1 MKKKF
6 LIYTLLAIVII
17 ISGCSPKDK
26 KTDKQSDKDLILKYM
41 ELKYNQSFE
50 VESFKA
56 GKNINKTPS
65 HAYLR
70 DNQNRKI
77 YVREINAEDKYGDS
91 YIAVLKSEEVK
102 EKLSTLFSEYYDD
115 FSIEENYYSSLY
127 YIDADKNI
135 SLDDYLANHKNG
147 IRIMFYINSDDSVE
161 QQREKVKSFVTKL
174 KDNNIKITDIYFAF
188 FDKNVDVKKIETDY
202 SYEYSIDC
210 ISRNDSYNSSLIN
223 SYNAFWDIDKQDY
236 NYMQSK

>member
-1 MKKKF
+1 
-6 LIYTLLAIVII
+6 
-17 ISGCSPKDK
+17 
-26 KTDKQSDKDLILKYM
+26 
-41 ELKYNQSFE
+41 
-50 VESFKA
+50 
-56 GKNINKTPS
+56 
-65 HAYLR
+65 
-70 DNQNRKI
+70 
-77 YVREINAEDKYGDS
+77 
-91 YIAVLKSEEVK
+91 
-102 EKLSTLFSEYYDD
+102 
-115 FSIEENYYSSLY
+115 
-127 YIDADKNI
+127 
-135 SLDDYLANHKNG
+135 
-147 IRIMFYINSDDSVE
+147 MFYINSDDSVE